1 MQKLTGSDGTGGIPL
16 VISRKAGTSFTEPGV
31 TPSVDLELTYDK
43 WSKVQNICGVSR
55 LYGGMHFSKAVP
67 AGEELCTGLADL
79 VVHRAELLI
88 EGDTSGALVDLDNT
102 NIEIKS
108 VTRLNSRK
116 QNNAEWSF

>member
-79 VVHRAELLI
+79 VVHRAELLV
-88 EGDTSGALVDLDNT
+88 EGDTSGTLVDLDNT